1 MIDLIVELSRYGF
14 VILIR
19 FTPFC
24 AFPCCGKKDQNEVN
38 HGWKVQ
44 NLLTFLIHLL
54 AFVVIF
60 IQTWQVDILIFYLL
74 QFFLLQAVLVFTRLI
89 YPADQQAGAEQYVL
103 PVDDRL
109 VILTRLSYDRA
120 GPGSFR

>member
-14 VILIR
+14 VILIALYTFLCFSVLR
-19 FTPFC
+19 
-24 AFPCCGKKDQNEVN
+24 KKDQNEVN

-60 IQTWQVDILIFYLL
+60 IQTWQVDIVIFYLL

-89 YPADQQAGAEQYVL
+89 YPQINRLVL
-103 PVDDRL
+103 NNMCFL
-109 VILTRLSYDRA
+109 LMIGFVILTRLSYDRA
-120 GPGSFR
+120 R